1 MRGMKDGGKGY
12 NSFSGSVKITI
23 SLLAISLLTAE
34 LDFRSSTS
42 LQSPFE
48 ISARRRPI
56 SR

>member
-1 MRGMKDGGKGY
+1 MKDGGKGY
-12 NSFSGSVKITI
+12 NSFSGSVKIAI